1 MPVWSWPTALSEYRD
16 IDRYRTCRASDPHN
30 GQMTNSGDALS
41 GVPAVL
47 LLMLRVMPA
56 LRSCGQF
63 AGFCYGMNI
72 VLLLSDS

>member
-1 MPVWSWPTALSEYRD
+1 
-16 IDRYRTCRASDPHN
+16 
-30 GQMTNSGDALS
+30 MTNSGDALS